1 MRLLKFVGLFSMLLV
16 GFSTN
21 AANLSRIP
29 FKAHVRVCSYFPAP
43 TQQAN
48 YDQEALENKVHSVV
62 SASLSGTTHH
72 AMGWTAVA
80 EMKGTLKDQ
89 PNFGELIN
97 CLRQG
102 KCTGVDEG
110 GETVENPVS
119 VGDPSK
125 IWIISK
131 ELATSMIGRAVR
143 YVTSINGRRNSIAD
157 LIAAL
162 ETMLQS

>member
-1 MRLLKFVGLFSMLLV
+1 MRLLKFVGLFSVMLV

-29 FKAHVRVCSYFPAP
+29 FKAHIKVCSYFPAP
-43 TQQAN
+43 TQQPH
-48 YDQEALENKVHSVV
+48 YDQQALENEVHSVV

-72 AMGWTAVA
+72 SMGWTTVA

-89 PNFGELIN
+89 PNFGLLID

-102 KCTGVDEG
+102 KCTGVDDNG
-110 GETVENPVS
+110 GTVESPVS

-125 IWIISK
+125 AWIISK

-143 YVTSINGRRNSIAD
+143 YVTSANGRRNNIAD
-157 LIAAL
+157 LIAKL
-162 ETMLQS
+162 ESMLQS